1 MGPQHLRL
9 VQLFCLL
16 GAISTLPRMSC
27 GAGCYKTQKGAGALL
42 CYEATASRFRAVAFH
57 NWKWLL
63 IRNMVCKLQ
72 EGCEETLVFIETGTA
87 KGVVGFKGCS
97 SSSSYPAQISY
108 LVSPPGVSIASY
120 SRVCRSYLCNNLT
133 NLEPFVKLKASA
145 PKSITSASH
154 SCPTCVGEHMKDC
167 LPNFVTTNSCP
178 LAASTCYSS
187 TLKFQAGF
195 LNTTFLLMG
204 CAREHNQLLA
214 DFHHIGSIKVT
225 EVLNILEKS
234 QIVGAASSRQD
245 PAWGV
250 VLGLLFA
257 FRD

>member
-16 GAISTLPRMSC
+16 GAISTLPR
-27 GAGCYKTQKGAGALL
+27 AGALL

-63 IRNMVCKLQ
+63 MRNMVCKLQ

-87 KGVVGFKGCS
+87 RGVVGFKGCS
-97 SSSSYPAQISY
+97 SSSSYPAQVSY

-145 PKSITSASH
+145 PKSITSASR
-154 SCPTCVGEHMKDC
+154 SCPTCVGEHMMDC

-187 TLKFQAGF
+187 TLKFQ
-195 LNTTFLLMG
+195 
-204 CAREHNQLLA
+204 
-214 DFHHIGSIKVT
+214 DFSIPP
-225 EVLNILEKS
+225 
-234 QIVGAASSRQD
+234 SSS
-245 PAWGV
+245 WGV
-250 VLGLLFA
+250 LVNITSF
-257 FRD
+257 

>member
-1 MGPQHLRL
+1 MGPQHLRP
-9 VQLFCLL
+9 VQLFWLL
-16 GAISTLPRMSC
+16 GAISTLPR
-27 GAGCYKTQKGAGALL
+27 AGALL
-42 CYEATASRFRAVAFH
+42 CYEATSSRFRAVAFY

-63 IRNMVCKLQ
+63 MRNMVCKLK
-72 EGCEETLVFIETGTA
+72 EGCEETLVFIETGTSR
-87 KGVVGFKGCS
+87 GVVGFKGCS
-97 SSSSYPAQISY
+97 PSPSYPAQVSY

-145 PKSITSASH
+145 PKFVTSTSH
-154 SCPTCVGEHMKDC
+154 SCPTCVGEHLKDC
-167 LPNFVTTNSCP
+167 LPNFVTTSFCP

-187 TLKFQAGF
+187 TLKLQAGF

-204 CAREHNQLLA
+204 CAREYNQLLA

-234 QIVGAASSRQD
+234 QIVGAGSSRQG

-250 VLGLLFA
+250 LLGLLFV

>member
-16 GAISTLPRMSC
+16 GAISTLPR
-27 GAGCYKTQKGAGALL
+27 AGALL

-63 IRNMVCKLQ
+63 MRNMVCKLQ

-87 KGVVGFKGCS
+87 RGVVGFKGCS
-97 SSSSYPAQISY
+97 SSSSYPAQVSY

-145 PKSITSASH
+145 PKSITSASR
-154 SCPTCVGEHMKDC
+154 SCPTCVGEHMMDC
-167 LPNFVTTNSCP
+167 LPNFVTTSSCP

-187 TLKFQAGF
+187 TLKFQ
-195 LNTTFLLMG
+195 
-204 CAREHNQLLA
+204 
-214 DFHHIGSIKVT
+214 DFSIPP
-225 EVLNILEKS
+225 
-234 QIVGAASSRQD
+234 SSS
-245 PAWGV
+245 WGV
-250 VLGLLFA
+250 LMNITSF
-257 FRD
+257 

>member
-16 GAISTLPRMSC
+16 GAISTLPRV
-27 GAGCYKTQKGAGALL
+27 GALL

-63 IRNMVCKLQ
+63 MRNMVCKLQ

-87 KGVVGFKGCS
+87 RGVVGFKGCS
-97 SSSSYPAQISY
+97 SFSSYPAQISY

-133 NLEPFVKLKASA
+133 SLEPFVKLKASA
-145 PKSITSASH
+145 PKSIISASR
-154 SCPTCVGEHMKDC
+154 SCPTCVGEHTEDC

-187 TLKFQAGF
+187 TLKLQAGF

-234 QIVGAASSRQD
+234 QIVGAASSRQG

-250 VLGLLFA
+250 FLGLLFA

>member
-16 GAISTLPRMSC
+16 GAISTLPR
-27 GAGCYKTQKGAGALL
+27 AGALL

-63 IRNMVCKLQ
+63 MRNMVCKLQ

-87 KGVVGFKGCS
+87 RGVVGFKGCS

-133 NLEPFVKLKASA
+133 NLEPFVKLKAST
-145 PKSITSASH
+145 PKSITSASC

>member
-16 GAISTLPRMSC
+16 GSISTLPRV
-27 GAGCYKTQKGAGALL
+27 GALL

-63 IRNMVCKLQ
+63 MRNMVCKLQ

-87 KGVVGFKGCS
+87 RGVVGFKGCS
-97 SSSSYPAQISY
+97 SFSSYPAQISY

-133 NLEPFVKLKASA
+133 SLEPFVKLKASA
-145 PKSITSASH
+145 PKSIISASR
-154 SCPTCVGEHMKDC
+154 SCPTCVGEHTEDC

-187 TLKFQAGF
+187 TLKLQAGF

-234 QIVGAASSRQD
+234 QIVGAASSRQG

-250 VLGLLFA
+250 LLGLLFA

>member
-9 VQLFCLL
+9 VFCLL
-16 GAISTLPRMSC
+16 GAISTLPRV
-27 GAGCYKTQKGAGALL
+27 GALL

-63 IRNMVCKLQ
+63 MRNMVCKLQ

-87 KGVVGFKGCS
+87 RGVVGFKGCS

-133 NLEPFVKLKASA
+133 SLQPFVKLKASA
-145 PKSITSASH
+145 PKSIISASR
-154 SCPTCVGEHMKDC
+154 SCPTCVGEHTRDC
-167 LPNFVTTNSCP
+167 LPNFVTTDSCP

-187 TLKFQAGF
+187 TLKLQAGF

-234 QIVGAASSRQD
+234 QIVGAASSRQG

-250 VLGLLFA
+250 LLGLLFA

>member
-16 GAISTLPRMSC
+16 GAISTLPR
-27 GAGCYKTQKGAGALL
+27 AGALL

-63 IRNMVCKLQ
+63 MRNMVCKLQ

-87 KGVVGFKGCS
+87 RGVVGFKGCS

-108 LVSPPGVSIASY
+108 LVSPPGVSVASY

-133 NLEPFVKLKASA
+133 NLEPFVKLKATA
-145 PKSITSASH
+145 PKSIISASR

-234 QIVGAASSRQD
+234 QIVDAVSSRQG

-250 VLGLLFA
+250 FLGLLFA

>member
-16 GAISTLPRMSC
+16 GAISTLPW
-27 GAGCYKTQKGAGALL
+27 AGALL

-63 IRNMVCKLQ
+63 MRNMVCKLQ

-87 KGVVGFKGCS
+87 RGVVGFKGCS

-145 PKSITSASH
+145 PKSIISASR

-167 LPNFVTTNSCP
+167 LPNFVTTNPCP

-234 QIVGAASSRQD
+234 QIVDAVSSRQG

-250 VLGLLFA
+250 FLGLLFA

>member
-16 GAISTLPRMSC
+16 GAISTLPRV
-27 GAGCYKTQKGAGALL
+27 GALL

-63 IRNMVCKLQ
+63 MRNMVCKLQ

-87 KGVVGFKGCS
+87 RGVVGFKGCS
-97 SSSSYPAQISY
+97 SFSSYPAQISY

-133 NLEPFVKLKASA
+133 SLEPFVKLKASA
-145 PKSITSASH
+145 PKSIISASR
-154 SCPTCVGEHMKDC
+154 SCPTCVGEHTEDC

-187 TLKFQAGF
+187 TLKLQAGF

-204 CAREHNQLLA
+204 CAREHNRLLA

-234 QIVGAASSRQD
+234 QIVDAASSRQG

-250 VLGLLFA
+250 LLGLLFA

>member
-1 MGPQHLRL
+1 MGPQHLRR

-27 GAGCYKTQKGAGALL
+27 GAGCYKTQKG
-42 CYEATASRFRAVAFH
+42 TAR
-57 NWKWLL
+57 
-63 IRNMVCKLQ
+63 
-72 EGCEETLVFIETGTA
+72 
-87 KGVVGFKGCS
+87 GVVGFKGCS
-97 SSSSYPAQISY
+97 SFSSYPAQISY

-133 NLEPFVKLKASA
+133 SLEPFVKLKASA
-145 PKSITSASH
+145 PKSIISASH
-154 SCPTCVGEHMKDC
+154 SCPTCVGKHTEDC
-167 LPNFVTTNSCP
+167 LPNFVTTDSCP

-187 TLKFQAGF
+187 TLKLQAGF

-234 QIVGAASSRQD
+234 QIVGAASSRQG

-250 VLGLLFA
+250 LLGLLFA